1 MIIINTNIAFLLTI
15 IAGSATILGMIPIFF
30 HFQDRDKIIII
41 SLGFA
46 SGVML
51 SASFFDLIPE
61 AYHYLISDYNP
72 VLSILFLLIFFVGGI
87 LVSTY
92 IDQNLECKDDNLY
105 KVGIS
110 SMIAIII
117 HNLPEG
123 IITFLTASV
132 NLKLGL
138 SLAIAIML
146 HNIPEGISIA
156 VPIYYSTKSKMKA
169 LFYTIIAAVAE
180 PLGAVL
186 AFLFL
191 KNYINNF
198 LLGIM
203 LSLIAGIMSNISL
216 YELFPE
222 SLKYKRK
229 KVSIVSTIIGLIF
242 MYISIQI
249 L

>member
-1 MIIINTNIAFLLTI
+1 MITINTNIAFLLTI
-15 IAGSATILGMIPIFF
+15 IAGSATILGIIPILFKF
-30 HFQDRDKIIII
+30 KDPDKIIIT

-61 AYHYLISDYNP
+61 SLNYLTTDYNIII
-72 VLSILFLLIFFVGGI
+72 SILLLLIFFILGI
-87 LVSTY
+87 LLSTY
-92 IDQNLECKDDNLY
+92 IDKSLEFKDDNLY

-110 SMIAIII
+110 SMLAIII

-123 IITFLTASV
+123 IITFLTASI

-156 VPIYYSTKSKMKA
+156 VPIYYSTKSRLKA
-169 LFYTIIAAVAE
+169 LFYTIIAAISE
-180 PLGAVL
+180 PLGALL

-191 KNYINNF
+191 KNYITNF

-229 KVSIVSTIIGLIF
+229 KLTIISTIIGIIF
-242 MYISIQI
+242 MYLSIN
-249 L
+249 LF

>member
-15 IAGSATILGMIPIFF
+15 IAGSATILGIIPIFF
-30 HFQDRDKIIII
+30 QFKDKDRIVII

-51 SASFFDLIPE
+51 SASFFDLVPE
-61 AYHYLISDYNP
+61 AYHYLIGDYNQI
-72 VLSILFLLIFFVGGI
+72 LTILFLLIFFVLGVLI
-87 LVSTY
+87 STY
-92 IDQNLECKDDNLY
+92 IDKNLECQEDHLY
-105 KVGIS
+105 RVGIN
-110 SMIAIII
+110 SMLAIII

-132 NLKLGL
+132 NLKLGI

-156 VPIYYSTKSKMKA
+156 VPIFYSTKSKMKA
-169 LFYTIIAAVAE
+169 LLYTIVAAIAE
-180 PLGAVL
+180 PLGAIL

-191 KNYINNF
+191 KNFINNF

-229 KVSIVSTIIGLIF
+229 KISIISTIVGLIF
-242 MYISIQI
+242 MYASIQ
-249 L
+249 LL

>member
-1 MIIINTNIAFLLTI
+1 
-15 IAGSATILGMIPIFF
+15 
-30 HFQDRDKIIII
+30 
-41 SLGFA
+41 
-46 SGVML
+46 ML
-51 SASFFDLIPE
+51 
-61 AYHYLISDYNP
+61 
-72 VLSILFLLIFFVGGI
+72 
-87 LVSTY
+87 
-92 IDQNLECKDDNLY
+92 
-105 KVGIS
+105 
-110 SMIAIII
+110 AIII

-123 IITFLTASV
+123 IITFLTASI

-156 VPIYYSTKSKMKA
+156 VPIYYSTKSRLKA
-169 LFYTIIAAVAE
+169 LFYTIIAAISE
-180 PLGAVL
+180 PLGALL

-191 KNYINNF
+191 KNYITNF

-229 KVSIVSTIIGLIF
+229 KLTIISTIIGIIF
-242 MYISIQI
+242 MYLSIN
-249 L
+249 LF